1 MLIFLAFYKL
11 FLHLFMNA
19 WIKRNNGPDEVV
31 SVIHDT
37 QCEDAALVY
46 NLYTAFEADFLGRI
60 LFDEQG
66 FWIYDGNDLTV
77 AEQEQLGKFIQYNME
92 VLWSS

>member
-1 MLIFLAFYKL
+1 
-11 FLHLFMNA
+11 MNA
-19 WIKRNNGPDEVV
+19 WIKRKKGPDEVV

-37 QCEDAALVY
+37 QCGDATLVY

-60 LFDEQG
+60 LFDDQG
-66 FWIYDGNDLTV
+66 YWIYDGNDLTV
-77 AEQEQLGKFIQYNME
+77 SEQEQLGKFIQYNME